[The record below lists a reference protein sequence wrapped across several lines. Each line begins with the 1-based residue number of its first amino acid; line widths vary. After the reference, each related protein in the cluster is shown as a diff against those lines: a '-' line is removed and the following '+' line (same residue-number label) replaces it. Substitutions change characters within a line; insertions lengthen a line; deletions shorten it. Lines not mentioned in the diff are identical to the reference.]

1 MTKVFKVKQKILK
14 VLFFGFLVL
23 ILIFFLMFIPEK
35 KQTLILATTTST
47 YDSGLLDYLFPD
59 FQEKYKMEVQVISVG
74 TGQAIKNGERG
85 DVDVILIHAPNAEK
99 KFVNEGYG
107 INRRCV
113 MYNDFI
119 VIGPKNG
126 PAGIKG
132 KKVEDAFKIISEK
145 QIEFI
150 SRGDDSGTYK
160 KEMEIWNLTG
170 TKPKGDWYKE
180 VGAGMADTIRI
191 TNERLAYTLTDRGTY
206 LSLKDKI
213 DLVPLVVGDKI
224 LLNPYGAIAVNP
236 KLNPNINYKGAM
248 DFISW
253 LMSEETQRKIDSFK
267 KDNETLF
274 FSLKGECIGG

>member
-1 MTKVFKVKQKILK
+1 MKKKVQISAFLIIST
-14 VLFFGFLVL
+14 LVL
-23 ILIFFLMFIPEK
+23 AFFFVSIPEK

-47 YDSGLLDYLFPD
+47 YDSGLLDYLLPD
-59 FQEKYKMEVQVISVG
+59 FQEKYKMEVQIISVG

-85 DVDVILIHAPNAEK
+85 DVDSILIHAPEAEK
-99 KFVNEGYG
+99 KFVNDGFG
-107 INRRCV
+107 VNRSCV

-119 VIGPKNG
+119 VIGQKND
-126 PAGIKG
+126 PTGIKG
-132 KKVEDAFKIISEK
+132 KKVEDAFRIISEK
-145 QIEFI
+145 QVEFI

-170 TKPKGDWYKE
+170 TKQKGEWYKE

-191 TNERLAYTLTDRGTY
+191 ANEKLAYTLTDRGTY

-213 DLVPLVVGDKI
+213 DLVPLVEGDSI
-224 LLNPYGAIAVNP
+224 LLNPYGVIAVNP
-236 KLNPNINYKGAM
+236 KLYPGINYKGAM
-248 DFISW
+248 NFISW
-253 LMSEETQRKIDSFK
+253 LMSEETQRKIESFK